1 MQRERLAVTAVASAL
16 SVTPKTVYEWLRG
29 KGPLHPDHVRAELLQ
44 KLTAAK
50 DKPRKIRGG
59 ALQQVEVSGRR
70 LHEPLVPDATARR
83 VNVLP
88 PAYQDRYQARLK
100 EITIRARRE
109 LDEYLK
115 VLEAEYRTAQDRQP
129 RRD

>member
-50 DKPRKIRGG
+50 DKPRKARGG

-70 LHEPLVPDATARR
+70 LPEPLVPDATAQR

-88 PAYQDRYQARLK
+88 RAYQARYGARVK

-115 VLEAEYRTAQDRQP
+115 VLEAEYRAAQDRQP

>member
-50 DKPRKIRGG
+50 DKPRKVRGG
-59 ALQQVEVSGRR
+59 PLQQVEVSGRR
-70 LHEPLVPDATARR
+70 LHEPLVPDATAQR

-88 PAYQDRYQARLK
+88 RVYQVRYGARVK

-115 VLEAEYRTAQDRQP
+115 VLEAEYRAARE
-129 RRD
+129 R